1 MNVGS
6 PGQDIRQSWCRHN
19 RGVLAKYMSAN
30 GIQVFHAPLQTPEAI
45 GRVERHGGIIKAMYR
60 RVCSETQPVG
70 IDQVNQ
76 VLTQCCR
83 IKNSM
88 HRVGGYSPSQWVL
101 GTCPRG
107 ANSFMD
113 EEGWADLGAIGDRI
127 DPDSIFALQH
137 KALLRNAQPIYENYG
152 VGDIVCFRR
161 DFMGK
166 TQWSPASRVIGKEG
180 DKKVWVLCENIPV
193 LVDEKLEAG
202 K

>member
-1 MNVGS
+1 MKALRKGK
-6 PGQDIRQSWCRHN
+6 GQASSAECLRALDERWFAWAGHPSELVSDRGLHN

-88 HRVGGYSPSQWVL
+88 HRVGGYRELKEYLLFWSQIL
-101 GTCPRG
+101 
-107 ANSFMD
+107 
-113 EEGWADLGAIGDRI
+113 
-127 DPDSIFALQH
+127 
-137 KALLRNAQPIYENYG
+137 
-152 VGDIVCFRR
+152 
-161 DFMGK
+161 
-166 TQWSPASRVIGKEG
+166 KEG
-180 DKKVWVLCENIPV
+180 RVVVNRSPDARVHS
-193 LVDEKLEAG
+193 
-202 K
+202 